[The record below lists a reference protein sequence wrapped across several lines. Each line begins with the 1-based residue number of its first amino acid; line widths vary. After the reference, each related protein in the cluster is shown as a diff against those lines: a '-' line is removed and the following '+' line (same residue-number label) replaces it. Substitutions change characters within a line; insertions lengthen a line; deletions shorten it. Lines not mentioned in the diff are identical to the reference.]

1 MTGLAIV
8 GVLGSI
14 AVSDSK
20 LAAAVASATA
30 VGALVASGNERG
42 VLASGVSVAMDTA
55 CVPVP
60 AEATTTGAVAA
71 AGSDG
76 TAAAAV
82 ARSDGTAAVAGTT
95 IAAVDDAAAAA
106 DPDVAATTSA
116 AAEAGCVIRT
126 LASGVLVAMETACS
140 GQGPKGN
147 ARPACEGTRTSLC
160 TW

>member
-95 IAAVDDAAAAA
+95 IAAVDDAAAA

>member
-30 VGALVASGNERG
+30 VGALVASGNETG
-42 VLASGVSVAMDTA
+42 VLASVVSVAMDTA

-95 IAAVDDAAAAA
+95 IAAVDDAAAA

-116 AAEAGCVIRT
+116 AAEAGCVIST